1 MDSEE
6 MESRDL
12 YLEEQEARRPMSM
25 HPMKFATWLFI
36 VSIVMIFAA
45 LTSAYVVRKAEGNWL
60 EFNLP
65 DMFYYT
71 SGIILLSSVTM
82 HIAYASIKRDLF
94 DRAKI
99 FITIT
104 AILGVIFCY
113 GQFIA
118 WGELVNNNVYFVG
131 NPSGSFV
138 YVFSGL
144 HGVHIVSGI
153 VFLIIVLINIFRSK
167 IHSKNM
173 SLMEMCTTFWHFLD
187 GLWLYLFGF
196 LLLNT

>member
-1 MDSEE
+1 MEEEE

-12 YLEEQEARRPMSM
+12 YLEEQEARRPLSM

-82 HIAYASIKRDLF
+82 HLAYYSIKRDMF
-94 DRAKI
+94 ERAKI
-99 FITIT
+99 FISVTV
-104 AILGVIFCY
+104 ILGLVFCY
-113 GQFIA
+113 GQFVA
-118 WGELVNNNVYFVG
+118 WGELVSNDVYFVG

-144 HGVHIVSGI
+144 HGIHIVSGI

-173 SLMEMCTTFWHFLD
+173 SQMEMCTTFWHFLD

-196 LLLNT
+196 LILNN

>member
-1 MDSEE
+1 

>member
-1 MDSEE
+1 MERSE
-6 MESRDL
+6 L
-12 YLEEQEARRPMSM
+12 YLENQEPRQTLAM
-25 HPMKFATWLFI
+25 HPLKFATWLFI

-71 SGIILLSSVTM
+71 SVIIFVSSITM
-82 HIAYASIKRDLF
+82 HLAYLSIKKDLF
-94 DRAKI
+94 VRAKI
-99 FITIT
+99 FVGIT
-104 AILGVIFCY
+104 AVLGILFCY
-113 GQFIA
+113 GQFVS
-118 WGELVNNNVYFVG
+118 WGQLVNNDVYFVG
-131 NPSGSFV
+131 NPAGSFV

-144 HGVHIVSGI
+144 HGLHLVSGI
-153 VFLIIVLINIFRSK
+153 VFIIIVTINIYRAR

-173 SLMEMCTTFWHFLD
+173 AQMEMCTTYWHFLD

-196 LLLNT
+196 LILNN